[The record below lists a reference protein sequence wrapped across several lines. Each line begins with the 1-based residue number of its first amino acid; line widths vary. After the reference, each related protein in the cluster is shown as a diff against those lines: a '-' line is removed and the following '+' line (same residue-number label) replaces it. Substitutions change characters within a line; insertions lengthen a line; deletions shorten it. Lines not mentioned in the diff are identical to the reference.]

1 MRRIF
6 SEPGPSEYT
15 DGMRERQNPQS
26 SAAADRQAP
35 ATEPKLFLRLDLT
48 SRISLGPGKIRLLE
62 EIARQGSISGA
73 GRTMKMSYRRAWLL
87 VADLNSYFREPLV
100 TTRLGGTGGGKATVT
115 PLGRSV
121 IRAFRAME
129 KDASRI
135 VRRRSAALLR
145 RLKAGT

>member
-1 MRRIF
+1 M
-6 SEPGPSEYT
+6 
-15 DGMRERQNPQS
+15 
-26 SAAADRQAP
+26 
-35 ATEPKLFLRLDLT
+35 TEPKVFLRLDLT

-121 IRAFRAME
+121 IRAYRAME
-129 KDASRI
+129 KDAQRMARNRATALTANLRESPR
-135 VRRRSAALLR
+135 RNASRRS
-145 RLKAGT
+145 